1 MTVRKIVFWM
11 HLTAGVFAG
20 TVVLIMS
27 VTGVALT
34 YQKQMTAWAD
44 RAFWPPAAP
53 HDVEPLPLDIL
64 ISRVVQAR
72 PEARPA
78 EVIIAADR
86 SAPVLVTAAS
96 GPNLFVNRYTGEIR
110 ELGTSPTREFFRH
123 MTTWHRYI
131 GGTGDNRTIGKA
143 ITGASN
149 LAFLFIVVTGCYLW
163 WPRTWTL
170 RSVRAVTWFK
180 GGLSGRPRDFNWHN
194 VFGFWTAIPLF
205 IVVLSAT
212 VISYPWASNLAYRI
226 AGDDPPV
233 RAGRATRTGQT
244 GAEEG
249 ETRALDLNQLKQLPS
264 RATEQDPEWQTINVR
279 LPTTQDQ
286 QVTVTVDG
294 GYRGQPQL
302 RSTLVFDKATAEVQ
316 TLTTFSDQS
325 AGQRLR
331 SWLRFVHTG
340 EFYGVGGQTVAGV
353 ASLSAVMLVF
363 TGLSLS
369 IRRFLAW
376 IGRR

>member
-1 MTVRKIVFWM
+1 MIAKYLSIRPSL
-11 HLTAGVFAG
+11 HLAW
-20 TVVLIMS
+20 LRYSS
-27 VTGVALT
+27 VTDSRFAPSSRL
-34 YQKQMTAWAD
+34 AR
-44 RAFWPPAAP
+44 RA
-53 HDVEPLPLDIL
+53 
-64 ISRVVQAR
+64 
-72 PEARPA
+72 
-78 EVIIAADR
+78 
-86 SAPVLVTAAS
+86 
-96 GPNLFVNRYTGEIR
+96 
-110 ELGTSPTREFFRH
+110 
-123 MTTWHRYI
+123 HR
-131 GGTGDNRTIGKA
+131 
-143 ITGASN
+143 
-149 LAFLFIVVTGCYLW
+149 
-163 WPRTWTL
+163 
-170 RSVRAVTWFK
+170 
-180 GGLSGRPRDFNWHN
+180 RPRCTRDFTI
-194 VFGFWTAIPLF
+194 TA
-205 IVVLSAT
+205 
-212 VISYPWASNLAYRI
+212 LAYRI

-244 GAEEG
+244 GSEEG
-249 ETRALDLNQLKQLPS
+249 ETRALNLNQLEQLPS